1 MDDLYYM
8 QKALLLARKGTG
20 RVSPNPRVGAVLVKD
35 NRIIGKGYH
44 AYFGG
49 PHAEINALSRLST
62 EKKAGS
68 TLYVNLEPCTYYG
81 KTPPCTDAIIQ
92 AGIRR
97 VVVGITDP
105 NPLVSGRGL
114 AQLRKA
120 GIEVSTGILEEASRQ
135 INEAFCKYITQ
146 KKPFVTMKI
155 AQTLDGKIATSDG
168 LSKWIS
174 GETSRK
180 FVHRL
185 RREHDAVLVGINTI
199 MNDDPELTVRSVPG
213 LGGIR
218 MVLDSHLRILLDA
231 KILKNQETQKTIIVS
246 TKEADPDKINIL
258 RKMGVSVWILNP
270 NKEHRVDMKA
280 LLKRLAKSGI
290 ASMLIEGGKEVFTSI
305 LNVREI
311 DRLII
316 FLAPK
321 LFGSGIDAIGDL
333 GIRSPSDAF
342 SFKEIH
348 WRRYGS
354 DMMFDGR
361 F

>member
-1 MDDLYYM
+1 M
-8 QKALLLARKGTG
+8 
-20 RVSPNPRVGAVLVKD
+20 
-35 NRIIGKGYH
+35 
-44 AYFGG
+44 
-49 PHAEINALSRLST
+49 
-62 EKKAGS
+62 
-68 TLYVNLEPCTYYG
+68 
-81 KTPPCTDAIIQ
+81 
-92 AGIRR
+92 
-97 VVVGITDP
+97 VVGITDP

>member
-146 KKPFVTMKI
+146 KKAFCHHEDSPNAGWKNRYF
-155 AQTLDGKIATSDG
+155 
-168 LSKWIS
+168 
-174 GETSRK
+174 
-180 FVHRL
+180 
-185 RREHDAVLVGINTI
+185 RRTFEMDF
-199 MNDDPELTVRSVPG
+199 R
-213 LGGIR
+213 
-218 MVLDSHLRILLDA
+218 
-231 KILKNQETQKTIIVS
+231 
-246 TKEADPDKINIL
+246 
-258 RKMGVSVWILNP
+258 
-270 NKEHRVDMKA
+270 
-280 LLKRLAKSGI
+280 
-290 ASMLIEGGKEVFTSI
+290 
-305 LNVREI
+305 
-311 DRLII
+311 
-316 FLAPK
+316 
-321 LFGSGIDAIGDL
+321 
-333 GIRSPSDAF
+333 
-342 SFKEIH
+342 
-348 WRRYGS
+348 
-354 DMMFDGR
+354 
-361 F
+361 